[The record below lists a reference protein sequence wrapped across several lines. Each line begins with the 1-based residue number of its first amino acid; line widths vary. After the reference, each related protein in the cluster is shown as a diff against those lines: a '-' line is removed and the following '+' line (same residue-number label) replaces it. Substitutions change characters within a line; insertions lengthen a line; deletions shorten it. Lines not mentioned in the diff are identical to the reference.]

1 MKEKTGKQV
10 TIAYGI
16 IAFFCFVLLYGVTF
30 QDTGKMQEKNGCDIV
45 VLGDSIP
52 GQVRD
57 ATSMPVLL
65 EELTGKSVF
74 NGALGG
80 TCMSRTGGSDY
91 ADAVTDSLSVVSLSQ
106 AIVTQDFGEQQPI
119 RSRESAKDY
128 FDVTIDSLCTVD
140 FEQVEILLIESGVND
155 YHAGTTIYPGQNA
168 YDPYTYVG
176 ALRSVIRSIRET
188 YPNVRIILVTP
199 TYTWYREKNLTCEE
213 YNLGGGVL
221 EQYVEAEEAVAKEMG
236 VEWIDLYHD
245 FYPHENWEDWEL
257 YTKDGLHPNEAGR
270 ALIAGQIA
278 DYLKKTE

>member
-1 MKEKTGKQV
+1 MKIEGSKEQ
-10 TIAYGI
+10 IAYGI
-16 IAFFCFVLLYGVTF
+16 IAVICFLCFYGFTF
-30 QDTGKMQEKNGCDIV
+30 HDVWQEQEKNGIDIV

-57 ATSMPVLL
+57 ATSIPVLL

-80 TCMSRTGGSDY
+80 TCMSRTGISDY
-91 ADAVTDSLSVVSLSQ
+91 GDAVTDSLSVVSLAQ

-128 FDVTIDSLCTVD
+128 FEVTIDSLCTVD
-140 FEQVEILLIESGVND
+140 FDRVGILLIESSVND
-155 YHAGTTIYPGQNA
+155 YHAGTTIYPGQDA

-199 TYTWYREKNLTCEE
+199 TYTWYREKNLTCEQ

-257 YTKDGLHPNEAGR
+257 YTIDGLHPNEAGR
-270 ALIAGQIA
+270 ALIAGKIA
-278 DYLKKTE
+278 DYLNKTE